1 MSEDIKYTY
10 NNFVDQIILA
20 IQAGDED
27 DEMNW
32 RADFKS
38 HFRLTDEKVNAAL
51 FKKFAKSKITKK
63 TPDNPWVDL
72 SKVEPLSYLMD
83 GWLLK
88 GDVCLTY
95 GRSGAGKTTFALW
108 LAYNYA
114 KGINILDRNSQCD
127 AGKTLFI
134 CTDGGVN
141 TFKKAMADLGISED
155 DPVMSGHNQRIFV
168 WGYDPNQGHEAW
180 SCNIND
186 VIKLEKFIKEKEINN
201 TVIDS
206 AKSVSSRAGWKYTD
220 NDAVRVLM
228 QYMREGIAQ
237 PTGSSL
243 IFLSHD
249 GTEKG
254 THAGAKSW
262 AEEASM
268 VIQLEAIF
276 EEDENGK
283 KQKLGVKAQFI
294 KDRAAFNN
302 PCRTVRFNLVEGEL
316 ELLPDEEVVGN
327 CQQTILEVLWESH
340 QLGIKELGRKDIATK
355 AYSKA
360 KTTLKTVDNT
370 LGAMAHKR
378 LIVKPR
384 RGMYSLSPKQLQEF
398 ESKDSLP
405 IAENEET
412 KSIEGTRITELPDGF
427 TQETSGTS
435 HNHLGKKVGNLVN
448 PCCDNRSD
456 IFTSREIETNPKS
469 MLQGS
474 GYDIGDIEGD
484 DPDW

>member
-1 MSEDIKYTY
+1 MSDDIEYTY

-20 IQAGDED
+20 IKAGDED
-27 DEMNW
+27 DEMKW
-32 RADFKS
+32 RADFKN
-38 HFRLTDEKVNAAL
+38 HFRRTDEQINSAL

-63 TPDNPWVDL
+63 IPDNPWVDL
-72 SKVEPLSYLMD
+72 SKVQPLTYQMD

-88 GDVCLTY
+88 GDVSLIY

-108 LAYNYA
+108 QAYNFA
-114 KGINILDRNSQCD
+114 KGMNILDRDTKCKK
-127 AGKTLFI
+127 GKTLFI

-141 TFKKAMADLGISED
+141 TFKKAMDDLGISED
-155 DPVMSGHNQRIFV
+155 DPVMKGANQKIFV
-168 WGYDPNQGHEAW
+168 WGYDPAQGHEAW

-186 VIKLEKFIKEKEINN
+186 VIKVEKFIKDEKIDN

-220 NDAVRVLM
+220 NDAVRVLL

-254 THAGAKSW
+254 AHAGAKSW
-262 AEEASM
+262 AEEPSM

-276 EEDENGK
+276 EEGDNGR
-283 KQKLGVKAQFI
+283 KQKIGVKAQFI

-302 PCRTVRFNLVEGEL
+302 PCRTVRFNLEEGAL
-316 ELLPDEEVVGN
+316 VLLPDEEVVGN

-355 AYSKA
+355 AYSKKKA
-360 KTTLKTVDNT
+360 SFKTVDNT
-370 LGAMAHKR
+370 LGAMTLKR
-378 LIVKPR
+378 LIVRPR
-384 RGMYSLSPKQLQEF
+384 RGKYSLSPKQLQEF
-398 ESKDSLP
+398 ESKDSLS
-405 IAENEET
+405 IAGSNSPTDTVITSET
-412 KSIEGTRITELPDGF
+412 RLPDVLPEGTVG
-427 TQETSGTS
+427 SS
-435 HNHLGKKVGNLVN
+435 HSLLGKK
-448 PCCDNRSD
+448 
-456 IFTSREIETNPKS
+456 
-469 MLQGS
+469 
-474 GYDIGDIEGD
+474 
-484 DPDW
+484 W